1 MNDTNT
7 IDPRED
13 LDIAVVGL
21 VGRFPGAD
29 NLEEFWRNLRDG
41 VESVTFFTEEELQA
55 FGVDPAA
62 LRAPNFVKA
71 APVLRGFSMFDA
83 AFFGYSPREAE
94 LLDPQHRLFLE
105 CAWEALEQAGYDPGR
120 YDGLIGVYGG
130 TSLSTYLLY
139 NLLASRQ
146 AAEDGFQLMIGND
159 KDFLSTRVSYKL
171 NLRGPSLDVQTGC
184 STSLVAIHLA
194 CQALLSYHCDMALA
208 GGVSVQVPQ
217 RTGYFYQE
225 GGLNSPDGHCRAFD
239 ARAEGTLFGSG
250 AGIVVLK
257 RLGDALADGDCI
269 HAVIKG
275 SAINNDGSAKIGF
288 TAPGVDGQAEVI
300 AQAQAMSSVE
310 PESISYIEAH
320 GTGTPLG
327 DPVEMAALS
336 KAFRAKTDGKEFC
349 AVGSVKSNIGHLDA
363 AAGVAGFIKT
373 VLALKHKQ
381 LPPSL
386 HFEEPNPRIDFAD
399 SPFYVNA
406 RLSEWKRNGTPRRAG
421 VSSFGI
427 GGTNAH
433 VIVEEASSAALSSE
447 SRPWQLL
454 MLSGKTNAAM
464 EATTARL
471 VEFLKENPET
481 NLADVAYTLQV
492 GRAQFNY
499 RRFALCHDARDAA
512 SALSSADP
520 QSVFNAYQEQKER
533 SLLFMF
539 PGGGAQYVNMAWGL
553 YESEPTFREHFDLC
567 AEILQ
572 RRFGYDVRRWLYLD
586 QERAKEAAEQ
596 MKRTS
601 VGLPALFIVEYALA
615 RLWMSWGVRP
625 QAMIGHSLGEYVAA
639 CLAGVFSLEDA
650 LALVDLRG
658 KLFEQLPR
666 GGMLSLPLPEREVRP
681 MLNGQLSLAAING
694 PGQCVVSG
702 PVQAIEEMA
711 AELAEREIEFR
722 RIQIDVA
729 AHSQMVEPLLQPFRR
744 FVETLELHAPEIPFV
759 SNVTGTWINA
769 AEATDPDY
777 WAQHLRRTVQF
788 SDGLSCLL
796 KEPDPILLEVGPG
809 QTLTALARLQ
819 MERAGGVA
827 VFSSTRHPYDRQSD
841 LACLLTTLGKLW
853 LSGVAVD
860 WPGFYAGEQRR
871 RIPLPTYPFERQHY
885 WVEPAKQSY
894 GPGGFQ
900 ESLNK
905 KNDLDEW
912 FYIPSWKRTLA
923 PRPPSLES
931 LAVESPAVES
941 LAPSPSWLVFVDDGR
956 LSSGV
961 VERLEC
967 TGQRLTRV
975 LAGDRFDRIGDGLY
989 TLNPQSS
996 EDYQSLLEELRADE
1010 AIPTHVVHLWSITA
1024 DSQAPSGL
1032 ELFERMQAAGFYSL
1046 LYLAQAVEEQSLTE
1060 PLRVW
1065 VLTNHLH
1072 EVESGD
1078 SIKAEKATLLA
1089 PCTVIPQEFDHIT
1102 CSLIDVVIPEPDSQA
1117 EERLL
1122 DQLLGEFQATPSDF
1136 VIAYRGQR
1144 RWVRQYEP
1152 ARLPTEAAPLRSLR
1166 EKGVYLITGG
1176 LGGIGLLLAEY
1187 LAETFQ
1193 ARLVLTGRSILPERN
1208 QWPSWLATH
1217 EAEDSFSR
1225 TIRKIQALEEAGA
1238 EVLVLTADVADQ
1250 ARMQSVL
1257 EHTIERFGQ
1266 LNGVIH
1272 TAGLAG
1278 TKAIK
1283 FIPEVERTDCE
1294 LHFQGK
1300 VYGLYSLEKVLEG
1313 RELDFCLLFSSNA
1326 STLGGLGSVA
1336 YTAANLFMDAVAQ
1349 RRSQQPGTPWISANW
1364 DGWLMAE
1371 GERLAAAFET
1381 SLDQYAMT
1389 PQESLRAF
1397 GRVLCGAPA
1406 GQIVVSTGDLASRLN
1421 MWVNRERKTGAGQ
1434 DTDDEQSAAL
1444 HPRPTMGTAY
1454 APPTDELEQ
1463 SLITIWQD
1471 LLGIEQLGIHDNFFE
1486 LGGNSLVGLKVIS
1499 RLKRELNVD
1508 IPVVALFEGPTV
1520 SALAKVIGRDRDE
1533 KPVFEE
1539 GRSRGERRRERR
1551 QQQQEMI
1558 A

>member
-1 MNDTNT
+1 MNDSNT

-13 LDIAVVGL
+13 LDIAVIGL

-41 VESVTFFTEEELQA
+41 VESITFFTDEELQA

-62 LRAPNFVKA
+62 IRAPNFVKA
-71 APVLRGFSMFDA
+71 APVLRGYALFDA

-105 CAWEALEQAGYDPGR
+105 CAWEALEHAGYDPGR

-146 AAEDGFQLMIGND
+146 AADDGFQLMIGND

-250 AGIVVLK
+250 AGVVVLK
-257 RLGDALADGDCI
+257 RLSDALADGDSV

-288 TAPGVDGQAEVI
+288 TAPSVDGQAEVI
-300 AQAQAMSSVE
+300 ATAQAMARVE
-310 PESISYIEAH
+310 PESIGYIEAH

-327 DPVEMAALS
+327 DPVEMMALS
-336 KAFRAKTDGKEFC
+336 KAFRAKTERSEFC
-349 AVGSVKSNIGHLDA
+349 AVGSVKSNIGHLDS

-373 VLALKHKQ
+373 VLALMHKQ

-399 SPFYVNA
+399 SPFYINA
-406 RLSEWKRNGTPRRAG
+406 RLSEWKANGTPRRAG

-433 VIVEEASSAALSSE
+433 VIIEEASAVALSGE

-454 MLSGKTNAAM
+454 MLSGKTSAAI
-464 EATTARL
+464 ETATAQL
-471 VEFLKENPET
+471 AEFFRQHPET

-492 GRAQFNY
+492 GRAGFNY
-499 RRFALCHDARDAA
+499 RRIALCRDVDDAI
-512 SALSSADP
+512 STLSTADP
-520 QSVFNAYQEQKER
+520 QRVFNAYQEQQER
-533 SLLFMF
+533 PVLFMF
-539 PGGGAQYVNMAWGL
+539 PGGGAQYVNMCYDL
-553 YESEPTFREHFDLC
+553 YASEPTFREHFDLC
-567 AEILQ
+567 ADILQ
-572 RRFGYDVRRWLYLD
+572 RRFGYDVRRWLYPEPA
-586 QERAKEAAEQ
+586 QAKEAAEQ

-601 VGLPALFIVEYALA
+601 IGLPALFVVEYALA
-615 RLWMSWGVRP
+615 LLWMQWGVRP

-666 GGMLSLPLPEREVRP
+666 GAMLSLPLPEREVRP
-681 MLNGQLSLAAING
+681 MLDGRLSLAAING
-694 PGQCVVSG
+694 PAQCVVSG
-702 PVQAIEEMA
+702 PVQLIEEMA
-711 AELAEREIEFR
+711 TELAQREIEFR

-729 AHSQMVEPLLQPFRR
+729 AHSQMVEPLLEPFRR
-744 FVETLELHAPEIPFV
+744 FLETLELHAPEIPFA
-759 SNVTGTWINA
+759 SNVTGNWITA
-769 AEATDPDY
+769 AEATNPDY
-777 WAQHLRRTVQF
+777 WASQLRQTVRF
-788 SDGLSCLL
+788 SDGLSQLL
-796 KEPDPILLEVGPG
+796 KGPDAILLEVGPG

-819 MERAGGVA
+819 MERAGA
-827 VFSSTRHPYDRQSD
+827 SSVFSSTRHPYDRQSD
-841 LACLLTTLGKLW
+841 VAFLLTTLGKLW
-853 LSGVAVD
+853 MNGVALD

-871 RIPLPTYPFERQHY
+871 RIPLPTYPFERQHF
-885 WVEPAKQSY
+885 WIEPGKQAY
-894 GPGGFQ
+894 GLGGFQ

-905 KNDLDEW
+905 KNELDEW

-923 PRPPSLES
+923 PRLTSVETPSTPPC
-931 LAVESPAVES
+931 
-941 LAPSPSWLVFVDDGR
+941 WLVFADDSR
-956 LSSGV
+956 LCSGL
-961 VERLEC
+961 VERLER
-967 TGQRLTRV
+967 TGQRVSRV
-975 LAGDRFDRIGDGLY
+975 IAGDRFTRISDSAY
-989 TLNPQSS
+989 TLNPQSPD
-996 EDYQSLLEELRADE
+996 DYKSLLEEIRSLE
-1010 AIPTHVVHLWSITA
+1010 AMPARVIHLWSLTP
-1024 DSQAPSGL
+1024 DSQAPSGV
-1032 ELFERMQAAGFYSL
+1032 EHFGRMQAVGFYSL
-1046 LYLAQAVEEQSLTE
+1046 LYLAQAINELNLDE
-1060 PLRVW
+1060 PLHIW
-1065 VLTNHLH
+1065 ALTNDLY

-1078 SIKAEKATLLA
+1078 RVQPEKATLSA
-1089 PCTVIPQEFDHIT
+1089 PCTVIPQECDNVT
-1102 CSLIDVVIPEPDSQA
+1102 CSLIDVVVPEPTSQP
-1117 EERLL
+1117 EECLL
-1122 DQLLGEFQATPSDF
+1122 DQLLAEVQATPSDF

-1144 RWVRQYEP
+1144 RWVQQYEP
-1152 ARLPTEAAPLRSLR
+1152 AHIPAEAAPLRSLR

-1176 LGGIGLLLAEY
+1176 MGGIGLSLAQY
-1187 LAETFQ
+1187 LSETFR
-1193 ARLVLTGRSILPERN
+1193 AKLVLTGRSILPERN
-1208 QWPSWLATH
+1208 QWPAWLDAH
-1217 EAEDSFSR
+1217 DEQDRLSR
-1225 TIRKIQALEEAGA
+1225 TIRKIQAMEEAGA
-1238 EVLVLTADVADQ
+1238 EVLVLRADVADELQ
-1250 ARMQSVL
+1250 MQSVL
-1257 EHTIERFGQ
+1257 TQTIERFGQ
-1266 LNGVIH
+1266 LHGVIH

-1278 TKAIK
+1278 AKAIR
-1283 FIPEVERTDCE
+1283 FIPEVDRADCE

-1300 VYGLYSLEKVLEG
+1300 VYGLYSLEKVLQG

-1326 STLGGLGSVA
+1326 SILGGLGSVA
-1336 YTAANLFMDAVAQ
+1336 YTAANLFMDAFAQ

-1364 DGWLMAE
+1364 DGWLMGE
-1371 GERLAAAFET
+1371 SERLTASFET

-1389 PQESLRAF
+1389 PQESVRAF
-1397 GRVLCGAPA
+1397 GRVIGGAPA
-1406 GQIVVSTGDLASRLN
+1406 GQIVVSTGDLPGRLK
-1421 MWVNRERKTGAGQ
+1421 MWIGPDATTRAAAT
-1434 DTDDEQSAAL
+1434 TDDDASGAL
-1444 HPRPTMGTAY
+1444 HPRPAVGTAY
-1454 APPTDELEQ
+1454 APPTDELEE
-1463 SLITIWQD
+1463 SVITIWQD

-1486 LGGNSLVGLKVIS
+1486 LGGNSLLGLKVIS

-1508 IPVVALFEGPTV
+1508 IPVTALFEGPTV
-1520 SALAKVIGRDRDE
+1520 CALAKVIGRDQNE

-1551 QQQQEMI
+1551 QQQQQEMI